1 MTRIILAT
9 TILLTMLLS
18 ACAIEPE
25 EPVDAYAHLKL
36 EATATA
42 EAAAHRHPMATMD
55 EMPEMVHAANQR
67 TQEAYR
73 FAAANPDAARAVPCY
88 CGCVGLGHTSSY
100 DCYVAGSTNGVLE
113 YDLHAANC
121 TVCVDITQDQMRLM
135 DAGESL
141 EAIRAYIDEN
151 YARYGPSTSD
161 EFGEADRPLTTDHRP
176 QTTDHRPQTT
186 DH

>member
-1 MTRIILAT
+1 MIRIAIV
-9 TILLTMLLS
+9 TILLLTILLS

-25 EPVDAYAHLKL
+25 EPVDAYAHLRL
-36 EATATA
+36 GATATA
-42 EAAAHRHPMATMD
+42 EAAAHDHPMASLD
-55 EMPEMVHAANQR
+55 GMPEMVQTANTR

-100 DCYVAGSTNGVLE
+100 DCYVAEETADGLS

-121 TVCVDITQDQMRLM
+121 TVCVDITQDQMRLL
-135 DAGESL
+135 DEGASL

-151 YARYGPSTSD
+151 YAQYGPPTSNEQRVTSD
-161 EFGEADRPLTTDHRP
+161 E
-176 QTTDHRPQTT
+176 
-186 DH
+186 